1 MSNKLNNLKTTCIS
15 LRWYILGKYSDTII
29 TENRNTDCPAEEC
42 LVDCLSAVTINEAEV
57 NSNNNMD
64 ECRQMYFD
72 EEIATLES
80 NLGSTETF
88 DIPDENI
95 NLLHQFESYV
105 NKFN

>member
-1 MSNKLNNLKTTCIS
+1 MSNQLNNLKTTCIS